1 MEAHVGGIRIRTR
14 TEPRSISLRLR
25 LIRHRARARRRE
37 RAIAAHE
44 IGSRSIPGSEHSH
57 LLTFRP
63 RGF

>member
-1 MEAHVGGIRIRTR
+1 MEAHAGGIRIRTR

-25 LIRHRARARRRE
+25 LLRQRAHVRRRE

-44 IGSRSIPGSEHSH
+44 IRSRSIPGSEHSH

-63 RGF
+63 RSF